1 MPALNRRGWAD
12 GSYQGGQKGGQTPLE
27 SAVGGAGLDDR
38 THSFGYWLRRR
49 RKALDL
55 TQEALAGTV
64 SCTRFTIRKIE
75 ADERRP
81 SRRLAERL
89 ADKLAI
95 PLPERDAFLE
105 AARSVRGVEKLALDQ
120 RPVARLGPRLRG
132 GDSAEQGSDRELAP
146 RLRGGDSAREGGD
159 ARGPFVG
166 RANEYGLLVGLLAR
180 LTAGSGH
187 VVLLEGEPGIGKSR
201 LMQEVAAYGAAQDL
215 RTLATHCYEI
225 ERAMAYQPVIDLV
238 TQALEHVST
247 EALGRLPPVAIAEI
261 AGLVPAVAERVS
273 VQSLSA
279 DFPQARQA
287 RLFQAIVQLFE
298 AAAGGRQLVVMADD
312 IQWADDASAQFIHY
326 LARQAASRPLLL
338 ACAYRDEELDNQ
350 ERLAGLVG
358 SLRREGHARHI
369 PLARFRVGDA
379 EALLAGFADPR
390 LDVPGLA
397 ARLHRETDGNPFF
410 LTSMLHLLTQG
421 EAPVDLSGELPLPDA
436 LRASVRA
443 RLSHVDAAA
452 RAVLDAAAVL
462 GRRFDFETLLAVTRR
477 PEDELLGAL
486 EALVR
491 RRLLR
496 EATEDGSYDFS
507 HDKVREVVY
516 RDIVGAR
523 RKALHRAVAETI
535 ERRTEAGS
543 HDRDA
548 WLAEH
553 YERAHVWKRALQ
565 HVLLAADRS
574 QKLFAMRDALHWL
587 DRAVA
592 LAESHPSALEAHSLV
607 ELYGRRGAARALA
620 GQTEGAVADIRRV
633 IDEAR
638 QRSDR
643 ARARDAFIQL
653 GMAYR
658 RADDYGRA
666 TQCLAEA
673 LLESR
678 AMNDERRAAD
688 TLYHLGTVMWSNGRN
703 REAITFHQEAVEI
716 CERLGLTDL
725 IAVQAYHGRGE
736 AHYNN
741 LQPAEAIACY
751 ERSIDLARGIG
762 DRSYECENLMMIAFA
777 CTGYMGLADYARAES
792 SYRAALAI
800 ARGADL
806 QWHLGPTLL
815 GLEHIH
821 ACTGRYGEAYDGM
834 MKALRWLES
843 VKQTRYQLMACD
855 LLGHLLLDLGFYRQ
869 AVERCERGLALA
881 TREGI
886 TFWRPRMEANLAIA
900 RLRLGDLGVGPAL
913 EGALDECRRH
923 SEATQ
928 GARCLEGL
936 AQWALARGDAVACR
950 AYADELL
957 SWVEPAG
964 MRELAGVGRRWRGE
978 AMLAQRNHRAALEDL
993 DRALAAAQSIGRPR
1007 LAADIHE
1014 ALARL
1019 HEARGSRAQ
1028 ARRHGEDADDIAAG
1042 IVRSLAGSG
1051 LEGIIPAPVA
1061 SSH

>member
-1 MPALNRRGWAD
+1 LGD
-12 GSYQGGQKGGQTPLE
+12 H
-27 SAVGGAGLDDR
+27 

-55 TQEALAGTV
+55 TQEALAATV

-95 PLPERDAFLE
+95 PSPERDAFLE
-105 AARSVRGVEKLALDQ
+105 AARSVRGAEKLALDQ
-120 RPVARLGPRLRG
+120 LPLAKLGPRLRG
-132 GDSAEQGSDRELAP
+132 GDSAE
-146 RLRGGDSAREGGD
+146 EGGD
-159 ARGPFVG
+159 GAEEGGDGVAPSTPSESSPFVG
-166 RANEYGLLVGLLAR
+166 RANEYGLLVGLLAH

-215 RTLATHCYEI
+215 RTLATNCYEI

-247 EALGRLPPVAIAEI
+247 DALRKLAPVTLAEI
-261 AGLVPAVAERVS
+261 AGLVPAVAERVA

-298 AAAGGRQLVVMADD
+298 AASGGQQIVVMADD
-312 IQWADDASAQFIHY
+312 IQWADDASAQFFHY

-338 ACAYRDEELDNQ
+338 ICAYRDEELDSQ

-358 SLRREGHARHI
+358 SLRRESHARHI
-369 PLARFRVGDA
+369 PLARFVVGDA
-379 EALLAGFADPR
+379 EALVERLADPK
-390 LDVPGLA
+390 LKVPGLA
-397 ARLHRETDGNPFF
+397 ARLHRETNGNPFF
-410 LTSMLHLLTQG
+410 LMSMLHSLTQG

-443 RLSHVDAAA
+443 RLAHVDADA
-452 RAVLDAAAVL
+452 RAVLDVAAVL
-462 GRRFDFETLLAVTRR
+462 GRRFDFETLLAVTRK
-477 PEDELLGAL
+477 PEEELLTAL

-496 EATEDGSYDFS
+496 EASEDGFYDFS

-516 RDIVGAR
+516 RGIVAAR
-523 RKALHRAVAETI
+523 RTALHRAVAEALEVTDVAAH
-535 ERRTEAGS
+535 E
-543 HDRDA
+543 RDA

-553 YERAHVWKRALQ
+553 YERAHVWKKALQ
-565 HVLLAADRS
+565 YVVLAAERS

-592 LAESHPSALEAHSLV
+592 LAESHPEAIEAQSLV

-638 QRSDR
+638 LRSDR

-658 RADDYGRA
+658 RADDYGQA

-678 AMNDERRAAD
+678 AMNDERHAAD

-703 REAITFHQEAVEI
+703 YEAITFHQEAVEI
-716 CERLGLTDL
+716 CERLGLKDL
-725 IAVQAYHGRGE
+725 VAVQAYHGRGE

-741 LQPAEAIACY
+741 LEPAEAIACY
-751 ERSIDLARGIG
+751 ERSIELARGIG

-777 CTGYMGLADYARAES
+777 CTGYMGLADYPRAES
-792 SYRAALAI
+792 SYQASLAI

-815 GLEHIH
+815 GLDHIH

-834 MKALRWLES
+834 MKTLRWLES
-843 VKQTRYQLMACD
+843 VKQTRYQLIAYD
-855 LLGHLLLDLGFYRQ
+855 LLGHLLIDIGLNRE
-869 AVERCERGLALA
+869 AVEQCERGLALA
-881 TREGI
+881 TRERI
-886 TFWRPRMEANLAIA
+886 IFWRPRIEANLAIA
-900 RLRLGDLGVGPAL
+900 RLRMGDLDVGPAL

-923 SEATQ
+923 SEVTQ
-928 GARCLEGL
+928 LTRCLEGL
-936 AQWALARGDAVACR
+936 AQLALARGDPVACL
-950 AYADELL
+950 AFAGELL
-957 SWVEPAG
+957 SLVEPA
-964 MRELAGVGRRWRGE
+964 
-978 AMLAQRNHRAALEDL
+978 
-993 DRALAAAQSIGRPR
+993 
-1007 LAADIHE
+1007 
-1014 ALARL
+1014 
-1019 HEARGSRAQ
+1019 
-1028 ARRHGEDADDIAAG
+1028 
-1042 IVRSLAGSG
+1042 
-1051 LEGIIPAPVA
+1051 
-1061 SSH
+1061 